1 HPFRYFTFATV
12 GLEQVARLRTVV
24 LREVSEDLKIV
35 FYTDKRSKKIT
46 HIKENNKVSLLLYH
60 PKKMLQIKIEGMANV
75 KVDLV
80 TKNAYWNQLSE
91 SSKREYT
98 TSRSPGSHLNH
109 PDKLEFLSEENHFCT
124 VEVTPHKMEYL
135 KLGQPHHIRVRFSK
149 IDTEWKGEFLVPW
162 PLYAD
167 KVDLFIG
174 NLIHP
179 YNRKIP
185 SQRLKYLH

>member
-1 HPFRYFTFATV
+1 MMQDYLEEIRHELQRAPTAYDHPFRYFTCATV

-75 KVDLV
+75 KVDLI

-135 KLGQPHHIRVRFSK
+135 KLGQPNHIRVRFSK
-149 IDTEWKGEFLVPW
+149 IDTEWKGEFLVP
-162 PLYAD
+162 
-167 KVDLFIG
+167 
-174 NLIHP
+174 
-179 YNRKIP
+179 
-185 SQRLKYLH
+185 